1 MHEEEIYTSLQWDI
15 PTSEASQKCP
25 SPSKCSG
32 AWCVVT
38 MISCV
43 VCVGLLATSIFLGIK
58 FFQVSSLVLEQQERL
73 KQQDTALVNLTQ
85 WQRKYTLEYCQ
96 ALLQRSVHSGTDA
109 STGPVLLTS
118 PQMVPQALDSKETGS
133 DCSPCPHNWIQNG
146 KSCYYVFERWERW
159 NISKK
164 SCLKEGDSLL
174 QIESKEEMEFISSMG
189 KLKGGNEYWVGA
201 FQDGLSGSWFWED
214 GSSPL
219 SDLLPTE
226 RHRSASQICGY
237 LKDFTLIS
245 DKCNA
250 WKYFICEKKAF
261 GSCI

>member
-15 PTSEASQKCP
+15 PTSESSQNCP

-32 AWCVVT
+32 TLCVVT

-58 FFQVSSLVLEQQERL
+58 FFQVSSLVMEQQERL
-73 KQQDTALVNLTQ
+73 NQQNTTLLNLTQ
-85 WQRKYTLEYCQ
+85 QQRKHTLEYCQ
-96 ALLQRSVHSGTDA
+96 ALLQRSLHPGN
-109 STGPVLLTS
+109 
-118 PQMVPQALDSKETGS
+118 

-146 KSCYYVFERWERW
+146 KSCYYVFERWGTW
-159 NISKK
+159 NNSTKN
-164 SCLKEGDSLL
+164 CLKEGDGLL
-174 QIESKEEMEFISSMG
+174 QIDSKEEMEFISHSMG
-189 KLKGGNEYWVGA
+189 KLKRGDEYWVGM

-226 RHRSASQICGY
+226 RRPSASQICGY
-237 LKDFTLIS
+237 LKDHTLIS
-245 DKCNA
+245 DKCSS